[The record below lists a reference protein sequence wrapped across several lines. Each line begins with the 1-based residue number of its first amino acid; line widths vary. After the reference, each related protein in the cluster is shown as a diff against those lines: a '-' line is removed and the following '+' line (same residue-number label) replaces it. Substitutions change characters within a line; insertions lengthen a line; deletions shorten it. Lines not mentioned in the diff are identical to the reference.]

1 MWIEKWTET
10 TAKKTPLE
18 IIVLDYGNI
27 MCRLFYYFH
36 PVSYNEHCS
45 TAFVSM
51 EQFQVWLCEITCKR
65 LAYETEE
72 LLFLYILRARHTMLW
87 REALRRGCVIVAPRS
102 ASLGAERCVSSA
114 EAEAHV
120 LVPRREVEGPACE
133 DDGSF
138 VPLRGDARSGVS
150 IVGSELVASG
160 PIYQGGRRV
169 RIVGIE
175 EVGVHGNVERKSFLS
190 GAPSWAFAGDVDPS
204 AVAVRVLRVSMP
216 LVGGIPAPDEIDE
229 LDASHVSKCV
239 ALLRSA
245 PELEGTFREIDA
257 FTSDVALARSRC
269 LRYAISSRIP
279 TSSE

>member
-1 MWIEKWTET
+1 
-10 TAKKTPLE
+10 
-18 IIVLDYGNI
+18 
-27 MCRLFYYFH
+27 
-36 PVSYNEHCS
+36 
-45 TAFVSM
+45 M
-51 EQFQVWLCEITCKR
+51 EQFQAWLCEITCKR